1 MTLSFI
7 KLDLVSSVKYVFQS
21 MFLDILVK
29 YKHVGVSEEV
39 SQLFSENP
47 IADTELHSSQGEN
60 IGTKDLQHFRAIFG

>member
-1 MTLSFI
+1 
-7 KLDLVSSVKYVFQS
+7 

-47 IADTELHSSQGEN
+47 NADTELHSKVKVKTLEQKISNILEQYLDKHLKWTSGSHQG
-60 IGTKDLQHFRAIFG
+60 